1 MVIFY
6 EWSPVIVWRERTIAY
21 LYIVYVWR
29 TYLIYRR
36 NTFIG
41 MKNAKICPQ
50 IVSYDIKERVMKNV
64 HHNLNN
70 FLFRIVCGIGIT
82 LLLYIVAEKCMNI
95 IYRRNPFIWMKIAK
109 NCPKI
114 VSKFEQFKVLT
125 IDNCYYIIDFVA
137 DSDTQVSQTSG
148 K

>member
-1 MVIFY
+1 
-6 EWSPVIVWRERTIAY
+6 
-21 LYIVYVWR
+21 
-29 TYLIYRR
+29 
-36 NTFIG
+36 
-41 MKNAKICPQ
+41 MKNA
-50 IVSYDIKERVMKNV
+50 

-82 LLLYIVAEKCMNI
+82 LLLYIVAEKCMHI
-95 IYRRNPFIWMKIAK
+95 IYRRNPFIWMKNVK

-137 DSDTQVSQTSG
+137 DSDT
-148 K
+148 

>member
-1 MVIFY
+1 M
-6 EWSPVIVWRERTIAY
+6 SLNVWLSEE
-21 LYIVYVWR
+21 
-29 TYLIYRR
+29 
-36 NTFIG
+36 
-41 MKNAKICPQ
+41 

-109 NCPKI
+109 NCPQI